1 MNPPF
6 FIKDEAHH
14 SVFIV
19 DDDCSTLSHQTT
31 SSNESTYL
39 NPNQV
44 NRYRSTSYY
53 DDDEFPSSSSN
64 GRRMSTIPSD
74 KIDTNESIDATRWST
89 FYTRSKYYL
98 PILQWIPNYQRKD
111 FYQDVLSG
119 LSLSA
124 LFIPQALSYATALCR
139 VPAIHGLYTVTIT
152 TFVYACLGMSPQLSV
167 GPEATVS
174 LIVGSGIAHQQ
185 ATSKYPMDPVA
196 AASIASLTALFT
208 GLFTLA
214 LGLLRFGFLDSLMSR
229 ALLRGFITAVGMVV
243 LVQQSILLLGL
254 GDFAVEAGLTPDST
268 TIQRLLFLASHMRQC
283 DFTTSVFSVT
293 VLSVLIII
301 PMIKKNIIYLKRVPE
316 VLVVVVVSILV
327 CKFGRLD
334 KKGLDVLGSVGNLNS
349 NFNLPLPFPSLPQ
362 LPHGA
367 DIKTIIVNAAIITI
381 IGFVESIAAAKT
393 FARKHNYFVSANREL
408 VALGIGNIFGGIFK
422 AFPSFGSF
430 PRSKVHESVK
440 PKTQM
445 SGLLSGVT
453 CLVVTAFLLP
463 QLFYLPT
470 ATLSSIIFMAVLALL
485 RELPHDLKFIF
496 KVRAWKDVALMA
508 TTFFTTMF
516 FSLEIGTAVAVMF
529 SLIITVKQSSYPRIT
544 ILGRVKETSYEFKP
558 IHDPREKVEH
568 LKDILIVRVEE
579 PLSFA
584 NTGQLKDR
592 LRRLEQ
598 FGDMAVHP
606 SEEPRRSNLEYIV
619 LDLGGMEL
627 IDASAVQIL
636 YEIIESYHEQGVHVL
651 LVNGQPRAMP
661 LINRA
666 GIVELVGD
674 NLFFNDVTDAIQS
687 IEHDLVYTS
696 FPNNIR

>member
-39 NPNQV
+39 NPNKV

-53 DDDEFPSSSSN
+53 DEDAFPSSSN
-64 GRRMSTIPSD
+64 IPSD
-74 KIDTNESIDATRWST
+74 KIDTNESTHATRWSMV
-89 FYTRSKYYL
+89 YTRSKYYL
-98 PILQWIPNYQRKD
+98 PILQWIPHYQRKD

-152 TFVYACLGMSPQLSV
+152 TFVYAF
-167 GPEATVS
+167 
-174 LIVGSGIAHQQ
+174 GSGIAHQQ
-185 ATSKYPMDPVA
+185 AAAKYPMDPVA

-254 GDFAVEAGLTPDST
+254 GDFAAEAGLTPDST
-268 TIQRLLFLASHMRQC
+268 TIQRLLFLASHIHQY

-293 VLSVLIII
+293 VLSVLIIM
-301 PMIKKNIIYLKRVPE
+301 PMIKNKVGCFKRVPE

-334 KKGLDVLGSVGNLNS
+334 QKGLEVLGSVGDSDS

-367 DIKTIIVNAAIITI
+367 DIKAIIVNAAIITI

-408 VALGIGNIFGGIFK
+408 VALGIGNIFGGVFK

-463 QLFYLPT
+463 RLFYLPT

-544 ILGRVKETSYEFKP
+544 ILGRVQETSYEFKP
-558 IHDPREKVEH
+558 IHDPKEKVEH

-619 LDLGGMEL
+619 LDLGGMEF

-674 NLFFNDVTDAIQS
+674 DLFFNDVTDAIQS
-687 IEHDLVYTS
+687 IEHDLIYTS